1 MITGLVI
8 AGRGDDVA
16 MILLP
21 AVVPGMLKAM
31 AVNLP
36 ASTCVMAS
44 RREVPVWAAVGSVAR
59 VTVIVDIKDRSSSD
73 SRRRRCGGGG
83 RGGGGPFF
91 LFPGSPGAESEP
103 GGFRHDDL
111 AFQGGTRLVEPSAS

>member
-21 AVVPGMLKAM
+21 AAVPGMLKAM

-44 RREVPVWAAVGSVAR
+44 RREVPAWAAVGSGAR
-59 VTVIVDIKDRSSSD
+59 ATVIVDIKDRSSRD
-73 SRRRRCGGGG
+73 SRSGRRGAMG
-83 RGGGGPFF
+83 RT
-91 LFPGSPGAESEP
+91 L
-103 GGFRHDDL
+103 L
-111 AFQGGTRLVEPSAS
+111 RLGRREPSRNQEVFV